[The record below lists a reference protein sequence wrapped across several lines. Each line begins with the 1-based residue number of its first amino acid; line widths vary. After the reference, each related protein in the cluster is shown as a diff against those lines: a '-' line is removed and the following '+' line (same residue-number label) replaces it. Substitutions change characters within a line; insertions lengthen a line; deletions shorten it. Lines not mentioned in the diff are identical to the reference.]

1 VGLDVDFNLVICDI
15 NNMRNDNK
23 KGDFILGHM
32 KSWLMEHDECIGD
45 AIENGATSLEQVIQY
60 CKTNMVMIDDTYI
73 KEQWDIFMAGPDPD
87 LPRLTDDEILD
98 LDNEYLNEQE
108 HNFGDVL

>member
-1 VGLDVDFNLVICDI
+1 MGLDVDFNLVICDI

-45 AIENGATSLEQVIQY
+45 AIENGAINLEQIVAY
-60 CKTNMVMIDDTYI
+60 CRTNMVMIDETYI
-73 KEQWDIFMAGPDPD
+73 KEQWDEFQAGPD
-87 LPRLTDDEILD
+87 RLTDEEILN

>member
-1 VGLDVDFNLVICDI
+1 MKIGDKDNM
-15 NNMRNDNK
+15 NNDRK

-32 KSWLMEHDECIGD
+32 KSWLIEHDECIGD
-45 AIENGATSLEQVIQY
+45 AIENGATTLEQVVAY

-73 KEQWDIFMAGPDPD
+73 AEQWNEFMAGPDPD

-98 LDNEYLNEQE
+98 LDNTQLSEEGQTADL
-108 HNFGDVL
+108 

>member
-1 VGLDVDFNLVICDI
+1 MKIGEYNS
-15 NNMRNDNK
+15 MKDNRK

-45 AIENGATSLEQVIQY
+45 AIQNGATNLEQVVGY

-73 KEQWDIFMAGPDPD
+73 KEQWDEFMAGPDR
-87 LPRLTDDEILD
+87 LPDDEILD
-98 LDNEYLNEQE
+98 LDNTSLSEEGQTADL
-108 HNFGDVL
+108 

>member
-1 VGLDVDFNLVICDI
+1 
-15 NNMRNDNK
+15 
-23 KGDFILGHM
+23 
-32 KSWLMEHDECIGD
+32 
-45 AIENGATSLEQVIQY
+45 
-60 CKTNMVMIDDTYI
+60 MVMIDDTYI

>member
-1 VGLDVDFNLVICDI
+1 MNIGDKD
-15 NNMRNDNK
+15 NMINDNK

-45 AIENGATSLEQVIQY
+45 AIQNGAINLEQIVAY

-73 KEQWDIFMAGPDPD
+73 KEQWDIFQAGPD
-87 LPRLTDDEILD
+87 RLTDEEILD
-98 LDNEYLNEQE
+98 LDNTSLSEEGQTADL
-108 HNFGDVL
+108 

>member
-1 VGLDVDFNLVICDI
+1 MGLDVDFNLVICDI

-45 AIENGATSLEQVIQY
+45 AIENGATNLEQVIQY

>member
-1 VGLDVDFNLVICDI
+1 
-15 NNMRNDNK
+15 MRNDNK

-87 LPRLTDDEILD
+87 LPSLTDDEILD

>member
-1 VGLDVDFNLVICDI
+1 MKIGDKD
-15 NNMRNDNK
+15 NMINDNN

-45 AIENGATSLEQVIQY
+45 AIQNGAINLEQVVAY

-73 KEQWDIFMAGPDPD
+73 KEQWDEFMAGPD
-87 LPRLTDDEILD
+87 RLTDEEILD
-98 LDNEYLNEQE
+98 LDNTSLSEEGQTADL
-108 HNFGDVL
+108 

>member
-1 VGLDVDFNLVICDI
+1 MKIGDKDNM
-15 NNMRNDNK
+15 NNDRK

-32 KSWLMEHDECIGD
+32 KSWLIEHDECIGD
-45 AIENGATSLEQVIQY
+45 AIENGATTLEQVIQY

-73 KEQWDIFMAGPDPD
+73 TEQWNEFMAGPDPD

-98 LDNEYLNEQE
+98 LDNTQLSEEGQTADL
-108 HNFGDVL
+108 